1 MATAIFEEGAREQCA
16 QSEVIRANYPK
27 ITDRLPK
34 KLLPS
39 EGSPREGP
47 RHTLLSCTM
56 EDPAE
61 IFTNSRAFHL
71 EIYNKLN
78 NSYTERKR

>member
-34 KLLPS
+34 KLLP
-39 EGSPREGP
+39 REGP

-71 EIYNKLN
+71 EIYYKLN